1 MAANG
6 PDDPEPELVVED
18 GVVTRMDGRDA
29 SDFDVIDRFVV
40 AHGLDLEIAT
50 EAMATDELA
59 IARMLVDVDVP
70 RAELVRLSRGLTP
83 AKLARVIGLL
93 DPVELMLALK
103 KLRARRAPGNQAHVT
118 NLKESPALLA
128 ADAAEAAR
136 RGFAEIETTVGVAR
150 YAPLNAIALL
160 VGSQTGRPGV
170 MTQCAVEERRNLELA
185 IRGLVTYAE
194 TLSVYGTE
202 PVFVDGDDTPW
213 SKAFLGAAY
222 ASRGVKVRFTSGT
235 GSEAL
240 MGYAQGM
247 SMLYLEARCLA
258 VVRAAGSQGV
268 QNGSISCVALV
279 LSVPGGTRAILG
291 ENVLAAWLDLEVA
304 SGNDAI
310 ASHSEIRKTAKLMGQ
325 FLPGTDFVTSG
336 YSVMP
341 RHDNTFGGGNFDAD
355 DLDEWLTIQRDW
367 QVDAGIEPVSEDEL
381 LRVRERAARA
391 VQAVFAELSLPPIS
405 DEEVALATTG
415 YDAREMPDRDR
426 AADVEAADELLARGA
441 SGLDVALALDRNG
454 FGDVAEAV
462 LGMQRQRVSGDY
474 LQTSAVIGADGI
486 VRSAVNDPNEYSGP
500 GTGYRLE
507 GERWELL
514 QATAAGGRSRG
525 PARGDGRRRGD
536 RDRGR
541 NRGQGGRAGRG
552 RGRRRPGLRGL
563 DPPDDRGTSTIAPC
577 STRSARG
584 SARVEASPGSCAS
597 GASPTSRSSRT
608 TAPCLSGSGVA
619 IGLQSKGTAVIHRAD
634 LQPLDNLELFG
645 MSPLYTVESYR
656 AMGRNAAG
664 YALGKRVGPVPTQ
677 LDNFARAKLIVR
689 TTLLHAR
696 ETQAIVP
703 RGAPIELELVGDA
716 GRASATPAASPA
728 MPQCLGE
735 TPSMIT
741 WMCSTAAPLD
751 SCSAFV
757 SASIIFGTDSS
768 VTRRSYSFTSMTGM
782 RPPCSWCRDPTA
794 TAPAASGRPATA
806 CRRAPSSSGC
816 APRRSPRCA
825 PSVRG
830 ASPRRARP
838 SASR

>member
-1 MAANG
+1 MPSRRFASRATRDLHLEQLVSPMPELGLVAANG
-6 PDDPEPELVVED
+6 ENDPIPELVVE
-18 GVVTRMDGRDA
+18 GGAVTRMDGRSA
-29 SDFDVIDRFVV
+29 AEFDVIDRFVV
-40 AHGLDLEIAT
+40 AHGLDLEVAV
-50 EAMATDELA
+50 EAMATDDLML
-59 IARMLVDVDVP
+59 ARMLVDVDVP

-136 RGFAEIETTVGVAR
+136 RGFAEMETTVGVAR

-160 VGSQTGRPGV
+160 VGSQTGRQGV

-279 LSVPGGTRAILG
+279 LAVPGGTRAILG

-367 QVDAGIEPVSEDEL
+367 QVDAGIEPVSEEEL

-391 VQAVFAELSLPPIS
+391 VQAVFADLSLPAIS

-426 AADVEAADELLARGA
+426 AADVEAADELLGRGV
-441 SGLDVALALDRNG
+441 SGLDVALALDRHG
-454 FGDVAEAV
+454 FDDVAEAV
-462 LGMQRQRVSGDY
+462 LDMQRQRISADY
-474 LQTSAVIGADGI
+474 LQTSAVIGPDGV

-500 GTGYRLE
+500 GTGYRLD

-514 QATAAGGRSRG
+514 QRLPQVVAPADLLGDAEGADPIVSEGEPAALGEDASEVVVAVG
-525 PARGDGRRRGD
+525 PAFAASIRR
-536 RDRGR
+536 
-541 NRGQGGRAGRG
+541 
-552 RGRRRPGLRGL
+552 
-563 DPPDDRGTSTIAPC
+563 TIADLDHRDVLEAICDGIRDGGGEP
-577 STRSARG
+577 RLV
-584 SARVEASPGSCAS
+584 RVRRVADVAFIAHD
-597 GASPTSRSSRT
+597 GA
-608 TAPCLSGSGVA
+608 ALSGSGVA

-645 MSPLYTVESYR
+645 MSPLYTLESYR

-703 RGAPIELELVGDA
+703 GGAPVQLGLV
-716 GRASATPAASPA
+716 
-728 MPQCLGE
+728 
-735 TPSMIT
+735 
-741 WMCSTAAPLD
+741 AAP
-751 SCSAFV
+751 V
-757 SASIIFGTDSS
+757 G
-768 VTRRSYSFTSMTGM
+768 
-782 RPPCSWCRDPTA
+782 
-794 TAPAASGRPATA
+794 
-806 CRRAPSSSGC
+806 
-816 APRRSPRCA
+816 
-825 PSVRG
+825 
-830 ASPRRARP
+830 
-838 SASR
+838 